1 MLLSHSTDV
10 FYCDAIVPLP
20 IDMANGFA
28 IIPNDVLVEPDG
40 ASCDKTAKRKRNNT
54 EKNTHMMRRLIVYIV
69 HIMFF
74 PRSDKTRIKKRVQHA
89 NSI

>member
-1 MLLSHSTDV
+1 MFLSHSMNL

-40 ASCDKTAKRKRNNT
+40 ASCDKTVEEKRTTQRK
-54 EKNTHMMRRLIVYIV
+54 THMMRRLIVYIV
-69 HIMFF
+69 
-74 PRSDKTRIKKRVQHA
+74 P
-89 NSI
+89 